1 MALKQKDDD
10 IDYSILRRLSSALCN
25 QNAAAN
31 RVMLLIVGNHS
42 LTDARIVPATI
53 TRERLELLRQADF
66 IARSEIEHAN
76 LAGTVWQFP
85 VVLAPI
91 AFQGGESI
99 ILRPVNSVD
108 GMTASFAS
116 LPTQLL
122 GTISGNILKLPGV
135 DAVFLDVTNKPP
147 ATIEWE

>member
-1 MALKQKDDD
+1 MTVSGTGSGLNRRMARSEYIVSKIPISLMPG
-10 IDYSILRRLSSALCN
+10 ILAILRRRMKRRRGSGSV
-25 QNAAAN
+25 
-31 RVMLLIVGNHS
+31 RTERTGH
-42 LTDARIVPATI
+42 
-53 TRERLELLRQADF
+53 TRR
-66 IARSEIEHAN
+66 
-76 LAGTVWQFP
+76 
-85 VVLAPI
+85 
-91 AFQGGESI
+91 
-99 ILRPVNSVD
+99 SVD